1 MNIVIAAG
9 GSGGHVIPAEAL
21 ALNLI
26 KEGCEVVVLG
36 HEVEQNP
43 FFTSKQ
49 NLKKINIDASNFHL
63 KNLPHFIL
71 KSTVGFIKA
80 LKFLHKTKPHIVVG
94 FGSYHSFPVLAAASV
109 LKIPM
114 ALYEANTVMGK
125 VIKLFSKK
133 AKLIASPFSTGET
146 AENFLQVKPL
156 NQVCIGSIDNLKN
169 ESLSYFKCNPEKKT
183 LLIMGG
189 SQGSLFFNQKL
200 IQKLLPILDQKKWQV
215 IHLAGNKSDLKEI
228 ESSYNKYSIDVIL
241 KNYEKNMTLAYAASD
256 LIISRSGASTL
267 FEIAHVKKPA
277 ILVPYPYSSGDHQ
290 LLNADHFIKHH
301 KGALI
306 EELLLNSVDLS
317 HVIDNLI
324 QAHDDN
330 KAQNLL
336 FTDITLDKRALELCL
351 KR

>member
-49 NLKKINIDASNFHL
+49 SLKKINIDASNFQF
-63 KNLPHFIL
+63 KNLPRFIF
-71 KSTVGFIKA
+71 KSTIGFIKA
-80 LKFLHKTKPHIVVG
+80 LKYFQKAKPQIVVG
-94 FGSYHSFPVLAAASV
+94 FGSYHSFPVLAAASI

-133 AKLIASPFSTGET
+133 AKLIACPFSSKET
-146 AENFLQVKPL
+146 AEKFIQVKPL
-156 NQVCIGSIDNLKN
+156 NQVFIGSIDNLKD
-169 ESLSYFKCNPEKKT
+169 ESMSYFKSNPEKKT
-183 LLIMGG
+183 LLIIGG
-189 SQGSLFFNQKL
+189 SQGSIFFNQKL

-228 ESSYNKYSIDVIL
+228 ESSYKKYNIESIV
-241 KNYEKNMTLAYAASD
+241 KNYEKKMTLAYAASD

-267 FEIAHVKKPA
+267 FEIAHAKKPV
-277 ILVPYPYSSGDHQ
+277 ILVPYPHSSGDHQ

-306 EELLLNSVDLS
+306 EELLLDSIDLS

-324 QAHDDN
+324 QAHDDY